1 VKRRPSSTPRSRKFP
16 DERDEVKPACDISK
30 AFDAEPRLRALR
42 WNGGMDFSLGA
53 KLPPRKS
60 PQPLFRTRFPVT
72 TFAHISLLAIF
83 DACVNIVCHFA
94 GRARNNTTDKKGG
107 RSATSRRKRNYIII
121 AIVESFD
128 NVEISLIS
136 HRMFRGGPHSQFMRI
151 SLLHVVTQKGIE
163 NVNFLRAHGTICAV
177 INVRSVV
184 DGAQTTPLP
193 RARRRFHRTRVRLL
207 SNNSSS

>member
-1 VKRRPSSTPRSRKFP
+1 
-16 DERDEVKPACDISK
+16 
-30 AFDAEPRLRALR
+30 
-42 WNGGMDFSLGA
+42 
-53 KLPPRKS
+53 
-60 PQPLFRTRFPVT
+60 
-72 TFAHISLLAIF
+72 
-83 DACVNIVCHFA
+83 
-94 GRARNNTTDKKGG
+94 
-107 RSATSRRKRNYIII
+107 
-121 AIVESFD
+121 
-128 NVEISLIS
+128 
-136 HRMFRGGPHSQFMRI
+136 MFRGGPHSQFMRI

>member
-1 VKRRPSSTPRSRKFP
+1 
-16 DERDEVKPACDISK
+16 
-30 AFDAEPRLRALR
+30 
-42 WNGGMDFSLGA
+42 MDFSLGA

-60 PQPLFRTRFPVT
+60 PQPSFRTRFPVT

-94 GRARNNTTDKKGG
+94 GRARNNTTGKKGG
-107 RSATSRRKRNYIII
+107 RSATSRRQRNYIII

-151 SLLHVVTQKGIE
+151 SLLHAVTQKGIE

-193 RARRRFHRTRVRLL
+193 RARRRFHRTRVRLP
-207 SNNSSS
+207 SNNSTS